1 MENKSINVKTTDL
14 IKERALTYGVD
25 VLTNKELLTLLTTK
39 QNKEEID
46 RLIENEQDII
56 EFFAN
61 NSADLLINL
70 FGRNALV
77 IKSVME
83 IYRRRTQKREYKIT
97 QPRDASEYLMEELR
111 YLKKEVLAVLY
122 LNTKNI
128 VICKEIV
135 SMGSINSS
143 IVHPREIFIGAVKNS
158 SASIIVLHNHPSGN
172 PEPSNEDI
180 SITHRLKDSGKLLGI
195 ELLDHIIIGDG
206 RYVSLKEK
214 GII

>member
-1 MENKSINVKTTDL
+1 MESKSINVKETDL
-14 IKERALTYGVD
+14 IKERALNYGVD
-25 VLTNKELLTLLTTK
+25 VLTNKELLTILTTK
-39 QNKEEID
+39 HNKEEID
-46 RLIENEQDII
+46 KLIENEQDII
-56 EFFAN
+56 NFFAN

-70 FGRNALV
+70 FGRNAFV

-83 IYRRRTQKREYKIT
+83 LYRRRAQKREYKIT
-97 QPRDASEYLMEELR
+97 QPRDASEYLMQELS

-128 VICKEIV
+128 VIGKEIV

-143 IVHPREIFIGAVKNS
+143 IVHPREIFIGAIKNS
-158 SASIIVLHNHPSGN
+158 SASIIVAHNHPSGD
-172 PEPSNEDI
+172 PSPSSEDI
-180 SITHRLKDSGKLLGI
+180 NITHRLKDCGKLLGI